1 MTKNDLEECIRHTN
15 MVIYRWKQNPRSKI
29 FQTEVEAVLKGLL
42 NKHIGYNRRNV
53 FKQVAKNLII
63 STNSNDYI
71 SNIKVIFIST
81 SNTLADDRLRYI
93 DEYIKDI
100 NFKDLEPNET
110 NIDTL
115 SEVSE
120 IKKELNF
127 QSIINIKF

>member
-1 MTKNDLEECIRHTN
+1 MTKNDLKECIHHTN

-29 FQTEVEAVLKGLL
+29 SNSDVEAVLKGLL

-53 FKQVAKNLII
+53 FKQVVKNLII
-63 STNSNDYI
+63 HISSNSYI
-71 SNIKVIFIST
+71 SDIRVIFTTTTMS
-81 SNTLADDRLRYI
+81 LADIHLKHI
-93 DEYIKDI
+93 DEFVKDI

-110 NIDTL
+110 NIDAL

-120 IKKELNF
+120 IKKELSF